1 MKRTLMFTAYELII
15 CVTPRATGS
24 KLALSGKK
32 QKTIQP
38 STPRC
43 SGGYYSAKSN
53 AKKLAIFFQSEHKRH
68 WGRVQDNTT
77 HLSTMKP
84 LNSGH
89 LRVLKNCPLL
99 RGARYWEI
107 V

>member
-1 MKRTLMFTAYELII
+1 MQQEVNLLYQEKNRRPFN
-15 CVTPRATGS
+15 PRPHGVQEGITVRNQTQRN
-24 KLALSGKK
+24 LL
-32 QKTIQP
+32 
-38 STPRC
+38 
-43 SGGYYSAKSN
+43 
-53 AKKLAIFFQSEHKRH
+53 FFSQSEHKRH

-77 HLSTMKP
+77 HLSTVKP

-89 LRVLKNCPLL
+89 LRVLKICPLL